1 MTDAR
6 IAATIASMLRAGSA
20 VRAGDAVSTCFR
32 LGDSMISLVA
42 PAAAS
47 LAAIPLVD
55 AFLPMPAAVHGDY
68 TITVVDDAHAGPPPP
83 FPWPPAWNLPFGA
96 VQAEHTTP
104 CRFALD
110 VHSGSF
116 SAFDP
121 RAREAV
127 VWFHDAEHIPYWAA
141 ATPFRLQLSWIAD
154 TFDGEMIHAAGV
166 KIDDRVALIVGSSG
180 AGKSSLALA
189 ATRRG
194 HALLGD
200 DFLLLRGTQVSCV
213 YRRTKI
219 HDATVALLGG
229 SVSDVGTMANAT
241 AVGEKRIIDTH
252 IPHLSTAPAHVV
264 AVFVPRIG
272 DEAGLKS
279 LPAAEAA
286 RRTFGPSMQGLLGG
300 SPMTLRRIVRLMQ
313 AVPAFEITVGPDPE
327 LNVKMLEL
335 GVRDADR
342 QSRSAS

>member
-6 IAATIASMLRAGSA
+6 IAATIESMLQAASG
-20 VRAGDAVSTCFR
+20 VRAGDAVSTRFR
-32 LGDSMISLVA
+32 FGDSTISVTA
-42 PAAAS
+42 PVVTS
-47 LAAIPLVD
+47 LAQIPLID
-55 AFLPMPAAVHGDY
+55 AFLPMPPGVRGDY
-68 TITVVDDAHAGPPPP
+68 AITVVDDAHAGPPPA
-83 FPWPPAWNLPFGA
+83 FAWPPTWNLPFGA
-96 VQAEHTTP
+96 VQTEYTTP

-110 VHSGSF
+110 IHSGSF

-121 RAREAV
+121 SAREAV
-127 VWFHDAEHIPYWAA
+127 VWFPDAEHIPYWAA

-194 HALLGD
+194 HVLMGD
-200 DFLLLRGTQVSCV
+200 DFLLLRGTQVSTV

-219 HDATVALLGG
+219 HDATVDLLGG
-229 SVSDVGTMANAT
+229 DVADIGTMANAT
-241 AVGEKRIIDTH
+241 SVGEKRIIDTH
-252 IPHLSTAPAHVV
+252 LAHLSSAPEDVA

-272 DEAGLKS
+272 DEAGLEPIS
-279 LPAAEAA
+279 AAEAA

-300 SPMTLRRIVRLMQ
+300 SPMSLRRIVRLMQ
-313 AVPAFEITVGPDPE
+313 AVPAFDITVGPDPD
-327 LNVKMLEL
+327 LNVQLLEV

-342 QSRSAS
+342 LAKSAS